1 MNKNYNLNKRLCIKS
16 EMGYISLVIT
26 ISAHVERSYL
36 I

>member
-1 MNKNYNLNKRLCIKS
+1 MNKNYNLNKRLCINS